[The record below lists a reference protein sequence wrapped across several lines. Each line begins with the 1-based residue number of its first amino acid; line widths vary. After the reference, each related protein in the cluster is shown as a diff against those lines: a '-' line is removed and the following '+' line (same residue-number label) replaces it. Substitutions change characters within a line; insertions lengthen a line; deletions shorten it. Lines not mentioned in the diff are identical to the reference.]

1 MQKKEN
7 NQTQAAIE
15 FQSIVRNNVRM
26 ILARFPQKQESFA
39 SALQMSQA
47 SISKKLNGKADWTS
61 ADIANAA
68 VYFGLPFYV
77 LVSPSA
83 LKDYLFAD
91 SEAEYQLRHYG
102 AVDIPS
108 RELSAPAGARYLR
121 KPDENEDRPHGA
133 VGPRAFVMPLMDADQ
148 MNLGPRF
155 SARTHFRLPH
165 LDSNQ
170 DKGFQRPVCCHYT
183 MGERRKHTFSTKC
196 SLCHIIRTSH
206 TTGCRTASL

>member
-7 NQTQAAIE
+7 NQTQAAME
-15 FQSIVRNNVRM
+15 FQSIVRNNIRM

-39 SALQMSQA
+39 LSLQLSQA

-68 VYFGLPFYV
+68 EYFNLPFYV
-77 LVSPSA
+77 LVSPTA

-91 SEAEYQLRHYG
+91 TETEYQLPHY
-102 AVDIPS
+102 AATDIPR
-108 RELSAPAGARYLR
+108 RELAAPSGVRYLR
-121 KPDENEDRPHGA
+121 KPDENEGRSHGA
-133 VGPRAFVMPLMDADQ
+133 IGPRAFVMPLMDVDQ

-155 SARTHFRLPH
+155 SARTHFKLPH

-183 MGERRKHTFSTKC
+183 MGERR
-196 SLCHIIRTSH
+196 
-206 TTGCRTASL
+206 